1 LLELSMMRHLLALF
15 LFCSLTGCAT
25 IRVTDPYRTATE
37 QFLMSQAVSQAL
49 QQLNVD
55 ALRDRRVWIETGY
68 FTGAEKVNVNG
79 EERQRLFT
87 TPEQA
92 FATGELRERLL
103 LAGARIVDLRK
114 EADVVLEVRSGGIGV
129 DRLDNLIG
137 VPAVTVSN
145 SLGGT
150 AGNSIPISTPE
161 IALYKNTRQRGFA
174 SISFVAYRADTG
186 EYLTSSGP
194 YIGRTIRDDFW
205 LFGAGP
211 RTVGN
216 IPPTESTR

>member
-1 LLELSMMRHLLALF
+1 MTRIALAL
-15 LFCSLTGCAT
+15 LTLSAGLAGCAT
-25 IRVTDPYRTATE
+25 VRVTDPARTATE
-37 QFLMSQAVSQAL
+37 QFLMSQAVSRAL

-55 ALRDRRVWIETGY
+55 ALRDRKVWIETGY

-103 LAGARIVDLRK
+103 LAGARIVPERK
-114 EADVVLEVRSGGIGV
+114 EADVVLEVRSGGIGI

-137 VPAVTVSN
+137 IPALAVTNVF
-145 SLGGT
+145 GGSA
-150 AGNSIPISTPE
+150 AGDVPLATPE

-216 IPPTESTR
+216 IPPTEATR

>member
-1 LLELSMMRHLLALF
+1 MRYALAQLVFLLTG
-15 LFCSLTGCAT
+15 LTGCAT
-25 IRVTDPYRTATE
+25 IRVTDPARTATE
-37 QFLMSQAVSQAL
+37 QFLMSQAVSRAL

-55 ALRDRRVWIETGY
+55 ALRDRKVWIETSY
-68 FTGAEKVNVNG
+68 FSGAEKVYVNG

-87 TPEQA
+87 SPEQA

-103 LAGARIVDLRK
+103 IAGARLVPSRK

-137 VPAVTVSN
+137 IPA
-145 SLGGT
+145 LALAGG
-150 AGNSIPISTPE
+150 AGAEAIGNIPFSTPE
-161 IALYKNTRQRGFA
+161 LAIYKNTRQRGFA
-174 SISFVAYRADTG
+174 SISYVAYRADTG

-216 IPPTESTR
+216 IPPTETPR

>member
-1 LLELSMMRHLLALF
+1 MMRHLFALF
-15 LFCSLTGCAT
+15 LLSYLAGCAT

-37 QFLMSQAVSQAL
+37 QFLMSQAVSEAL
-49 QQLNVD
+49 RQLNVD
-55 ALRDRRVWIETGY
+55 ALRDRKVWIETGY

-79 EERQRLFT
+79 EERQRIFT

-103 LAGARIVDLRK
+103 LAGARIVPERK
-114 EADVVLEVRSGGIGV
+114 DADVVLEVRSGGIGV

-137 VPAVTVSN
+137 IPAVAFAGTFGS
-145 SLGGT
+145 T
-150 AGNSIPISTPE
+150 AGNNIPISTPE

>member
-1 LLELSMMRHLLALF
+1 MNRYALALLLPFALLAG
-15 LFCSLTGCAT
+15 GCAT
-25 IRVTDPYRTATE
+25 IRVTDPQRTATE

-55 ALRDRRVWIETGY
+55 ALRDRKVWVETGY
-68 FTGAEKVNVNG
+68 FTGAEKINVNG

-87 TPEQA
+87 TAEQA

-103 LAGARIVDLRK
+103 LAGARIVPERK
-114 EADVVLEVRSGGIGV
+114 DCDVVLEVRSGGIGI

-137 VPAVTVSN
+137 IPALALSN
-145 SLGGT
+145 AFGT
-150 AGNSIPISTPE
+150 SSGTNNIPFATPE

-216 IPPTESTR
+216 IPPTEATR

>member
-1 LLELSMMRHLLALF
+1 MMRHLFALF
-15 LFCSLTGCAT
+15 LLSYLAGCAT

-37 QFLMSQAVSQAL
+37 QFLMSQAVSEAL
-49 QQLNVD
+49 RQLNVD
-55 ALRDRRVWIETGY
+55 ALRDRKVWIETGY

-79 EERQRLFT
+79 EERQRIFT

-103 LAGARIVDLRK
+103 LAGARIVPDRK
-114 EADVVLEVRSGGIGV
+114 DADVVLEVRSGGIGV

-137 VPAVTVSN
+137 IPAVAFAGT
-145 SLGGT
+145 LGTGS
-150 AGNSIPISTPE
+150 AGNNIPISTPE

-216 IPPTESTR
+216 IPPTEATR

>member
-1 LLELSMMRHLLALF
+1 MMRHLFALF
-15 LFCSLTGCAT
+15 LLSCLAGCAT

-37 QFLMSQAVSQAL
+37 QFLMSQAVSEAL
-49 QQLNVD
+49 RQLNVD
-55 ALRDRRVWIETGY
+55 ALRDRKVWIETGY

-79 EERQRLFT
+79 EERQRIFT

-103 LAGARIVDLRK
+103 LAGARIVPERK
-114 EADVVLEVRSGGIGV
+114 DADVVLEVRSGGIGV

-137 VPAVTVSN
+137 IPAVAFAGN
-145 SLGGT
+145 LGSTT
-150 AGNSIPISTPE
+150 AGNNIPISTPE